1 MPSVYRSLLSS
12 CLLALGLLPFAP
24 SIPGTAALSVEAR
37 AAARNKPAADGS
49 VLILGGGVAGVIAA
63 RTLHEQ
69 GITNFTIVEARGE
82 LGGRLFSQTFGAP
95 GREVT
100 LEMGAN
106 WIQGTQTDDGPAN
119 PIWTLAQK
127 HNLTTHFN
135 DWFGSI
141 STYDSTGA
149 VDYID
154 VFNDAGDAYGELTV
168 AAGARVDRKL
178 VDGTART
185 GYSLIKAK
193 ARTAHAMA
201 SEYYQFDWEYAQTPE
216 ESSWIASS
224 WGNNF
229 TYDTD
234 QGGFGDDNQMSLDQ
248 RGFKH
253 FIQAEAAEFLQEDQV
268 LLNATVQNITY
279 SSSGVS
285 VRLADGRKLKA
296 DYAICTFSLGV
307 LQHDDVVF
315 DPPLPD
321 WKEEAIQS
329 MVMATYTKIFLQ
341 FPEKFW
347 FDTEMALY
355 ADSERGRYPVW
366 QSLDHENF
374 FPGSGIAFVT
384 VTGDYSLRIE
394 ALSDQQVQD
403 EVMGVLRSMLPNVTV
418 PDPVAFHFPRW
429 ASDPLYRG
437 SYSNWPSSFFSQHHE
452 NLRATV
458 DKRLWFAGEATS
470 QKYFGFLH
478 GAYFEGQDVGERVA
492 KCLKRSGCSE
502 LKHVAEVTNAQPY
515 II

>member
-1 MPSVYRSLLSS
+1 MPPVYRALLSS
-12 CLLALGLLPFAP
+12 WLLALGLLAVVC
-24 SIPGTAALSVEAR
+24 PGSSALSVDDKEGR
-37 AAARNKPAADGS
+37 RHPTGHGS

-63 RTLHEQ
+63 RTLHER
-69 GITNFTIVEARGE
+69 GITNFKIVEARGE

-127 HNLTTHFN
+127 HNLSTHFN

-149 VDYID
+149 VDYLD

-168 AAGARVDRKL
+168 AAGARVDRSL

-185 GYSLIKAK
+185 GYSLIKSN
-193 ARTAHAMA
+193 ARTPHAMA

-229 TYDTD
+229 TYNTD

-253 FIQAEAAEFLQEDQV
+253 FIQTEAAEFLQPHQV
-268 LLNATVQNITY
+268 LLNATVRNITY

-285 VRLADGRKLKA
+285 VRLADGQTLKA

-307 LQHDDVVF
+307 LQHDDVIF
-315 DPPLPD
+315 DPPLPG
-321 WKEEAIQS
+321 WKQEAIQS

-347 FDTEMALY
+347 FDSEMALY
-355 ADSERGRYPVW
+355 ADLERGRYPVW

-374 FPGSGIAFVT
+374 FPGSGIVFVT

-394 ALSDQQVQD
+394 ALSDETVQD

-458 DKRLWFAGEATS
+458 DHRLWFAGEATS

-478 GAYFEGQDVGERVA
+478 GAYYEGQDVGKKVA
-492 KCLKRSGCSE
+492 KCIKGPECDE